1 MNVNE
6 CKFSDKVDTRSESAE
21 QCGRSEVT
29 LLPSAPPSD
38 RTHRSDL
45 ELILLTRDPDLCD
58 LAA

>member
-6 CKFSDKVDTRSESAE
+6 CKLSDKDDTRSESAV

-38 RTHRSDL
+38 RAHRSDL
-45 ELILLTRDPDLCD
+45 ELILLTPPDKIAD
-58 LAA
+58 QR